1 MGVGTDQCIRIINVA
16 SFGVITL
23 VDATGQIFH
32 IDLMDNTE
40 TRRNDTECIESLHAP
55 FHELVTFS
63 VTVEFQLHVEVQRI
77 VLTEIIDLDGVIH
90 DQIDWNQRFD
100 LFRILA
106 GLDGNVSHGSE
117 IDKQRN
123 TGKVLQNHTGND
135 ERNFI

>member
-1 MGVGTDQCIRIINVA
+1 MYRKP
-16 SFGVITL
+16 
-23 VDATGQIFH
+23 
-32 IDLMDNTE
+32 
-40 TRRNDTECIESLHAP
+40 HAP